1 MKQTTIRYDD
11 QTASMLSE
19 IDSKAATAVQNIIEM
34 FLFLRRATLKEIK
47 GKFTTEE
54 ITAIV
59 DSLNGLLP
67 TWQLMVNP
75 SVLIAHMQDAEEIEG
90 TIKRHNADPEKI
102 IEKLKQ
108 LTSAQATI
116 LQFEI
121 INFWNGPSRDLE
133 KFIKELL

>member
-11 QTASMLSE
+11 QTAGMLSE
-19 IDSKAATAVQNIIEM
+19 IDSKAATAVQSIIEM
-34 FLFLRRATLKEIK
+34 FLFMRRATLKEIK

-54 ITAIV
+54 ITALV

-75 SVLIAHMQDAEEIEG
+75 SVLIAHMQDAEEMEG
-90 TIKRHNADPEKI
+90 SIRRHNADPEKL
-102 IEKLKQ
+102 IEKLKL

-116 LQFEI
+116 MQFEI
-121 INFWNGPSRDLE
+121 INFWNDPSRDLE